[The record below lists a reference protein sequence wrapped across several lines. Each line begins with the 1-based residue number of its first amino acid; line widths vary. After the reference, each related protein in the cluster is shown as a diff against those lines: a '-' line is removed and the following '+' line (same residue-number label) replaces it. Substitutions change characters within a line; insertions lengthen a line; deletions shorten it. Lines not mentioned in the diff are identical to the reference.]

1 MNFMKQVVTL
11 LGTGLLLLAS
21 EAAFS
26 AEKPA
31 ADAQSLFEQKCTIC
45 HSMSRATSQKK
56 TPREWERTVLRM
68 KNANGA
74 PISDQEAK
82 TIIDYLSKH
91 YGG

>member
-31 ADAQSLFEQKCTIC
+31 ADAQSLFE
-45 HSMSRATSQKK
+45 
-56 TPREWERTVLRM
+56 
-68 KNANGA
+68 
-74 PISDQEAK
+74 
-82 TIIDYLSKH
+82 
-91 YGG
+91 